1 MRPICNARPIFLAAR
16 TPNDLRLAPLVLSL
30 SDMNTH
36 SNSEAQMHKQWV
48 VVYRTGGTE
57 NFRWQRTVRF
67 STLDEAK
74 ACRDANER
82 MGYPSMIEL
91 AHPSE
96 AIGLPETFSG
106 ETHGHGFWRAGVE
119 K

>member
-1 MRPICNARPIFLAAR
+1 MGSRLSDWWNRKLSLAAY
-16 TPNDLRLAPLVLSL
+16 L
-30 SDMNTH
+30 
-36 SNSEAQMHKQWV
+36 
-48 VVYRTGGTE
+48 
-57 NFRWQRTVRF
+57 RF

-91 AHPSE
+91 AHRSE